1 MPVVTATRT
10 GRNEY
15 SFDVEV
21 AERGGNGGRIDQI
34 LIHVF
39 DDGFTSEDEVRSSVL
54 EGWAISA
61 NETIVLSQFLEAEQG
76 QWVGYEFVVGEK
88 SFMGLVQC
96 GEYREEE
103 SQEDVEDEITIQ
115 EDR

>member
-1 MPVVTATRT
+1 MFKRIAVLLIACVLCCSTASAETLSQFMFQVARSLTVVDGETSLMPVVTATRT

-61 NETIVLSQFLEAEQG
+61 NETIVLS
-76 QWVGYEFVVGEK
+76 
-88 SFMGLVQC
+88 
-96 GEYREEE
+96 
-103 SQEDVEDEITIQ
+103 
-115 EDR
+115 